1 MKFKFL
7 SCTPARLSLEGMRPA
22 APQRIVVAPN
32 GGPRPTS
39 SPFPMLR
46 DLDQLEADTLPEYDV
61 CIVGSGPAG
70 MTVAAELVGS
80 GLSVAVLESGR
91 AVVTKQGDA
100 LRPVKS
106 QGIKIKDYSRERVL
120 GGASTTW
127 AGLTSPL
134 DEIDFADRPW
144 LEQSGWPIARE
155 ELWTYW
161 HAAER
166 YRFPTRDFFEEDGF
180 GVVRGKSD
188 FQPNW
193 QLLDEKIFLAAA
205 EAQDFNKE
213 WRHVLEGEETDG
225 WLDATVAELVTAGPG
240 TPISHAIVKTRTRKS
255 FHLRAKRFVIA
266 TGGIENARLLLN
278 SRSAC
283 PAGLGNENDCVG
295 RYFMNH
301 PKDHHG
307 MIHLTTPTADLPFYY
322 GCLYK
327 GFAGYAGL
335 RLNEEYQREHKLLNS
350 YVRMEPL
357 FPWTD
362 SEGVEAL
369 VLFAKHSS
377 FLMKRWTQGKQ
388 EEVVSLRDY
397 SETGDDSEVQ
407 NARKSLLDWI
417 LLAFRIPMDFW
428 SVLNYLKYRLIT
440 KAKPRIKRVRLR
452 NFMEMEPARENRIT
466 LTEEVDAL
474 GVRKP
479 MVIHDS
485 TQKDRRAVVE
495 LHEVLGREFEQQGF
509 GRLETSLSAPAPW
522 PVNQEASHHLGTTRM
537 GDDPQ
542 TSVVDKNLR
551 VHSASNLYMAGGS
564 VFPTSGCANPTY
576 TICALSIRL
585 AEELRAR
592 FDADKQDTSA

>member
-1 MKFKFL
+1 
-7 SCTPARLSLEGMRPA
+7 
-22 APQRIVVAPN
+22 
-32 GGPRPTS
+32 
-39 SPFPMLR
+39 MLR
-46 DLDQLEADTLPEYDV
+46 DLDSLEADSLPEYDV

-80 GLSVAVLESGR
+80 GLRVVVLESGR

-100 LRPVKS
+100 LRPVES
-106 QGIKIKDYSRERVL
+106 RGIHIKDYSRERVL

-127 AGLTSPL
+127 AGLAAPL

-144 LEQSGWPIARE
+144 LEESGWPIERD

-161 HAAER
+161 DAAER
-166 YRFPTRDFFEEDGF
+166 YRFPTRDSFKPGGF
-180 GVVRGKSD
+180 GGVRSKGD
-188 FQPNW
+188 FQPTW
-193 QLLDEKIFLAAA
+193 DLLDEKVFLAAA
-205 EAQDFNKE
+205 ESQNFNKE
-213 WRHVLEGEETDG
+213 WRHILEGDEADC
-225 WLDATVAELVTAGPG
+225 WMDATVAELVTTGSG
-240 TPISHAIVKTRTRKS
+240 TPVDHAVIKTRSGKTITIK
-255 FHLRAKRFVIA
+255 AQRFVIA
-266 TGGIENARLLLN
+266 TGGIENSRLLLN
-278 SRSAC
+278 SQSAC
-283 PAGLGNENDCVG
+283 PEGLGNENDCVG

-307 MIHLTTPTADLPFYY
+307 MIHLTTPTADLPYYY
-322 GCLYK
+322 GCIYK

-335 RLNEEYQREHKLLNS
+335 RLGEDYQAKHKLLNS

-407 NARKSLLDWI
+407 NARKSIGDWI
-417 LLAFRIPMDFW
+417 GLAFRIPMDFW

-440 KAKPRIKRVRLR
+440 RAKPKIKRVRLR
-452 NFMEMEPARENRIT
+452 NFMEMEPARGNRIT
-466 LTEEVDAL
+466 LTEERDAL

-479 MVIHDS
+479 LVVHDS
-485 TQKDRRAVVE
+485 TEKDRRAVVE
-495 LHEVLGREFEQQGF
+495 LHKVLGREFEQQGF
-509 GRLETSLSAPAPW
+509 GRLETSLETSDPW

-551 VHSASNLYMAGGS
+551 VHSVDNLYMAGGS

-585 AEELRAR
+585 AEELRKR
-592 FDADKQDTSA
+592 FESDNQVASE